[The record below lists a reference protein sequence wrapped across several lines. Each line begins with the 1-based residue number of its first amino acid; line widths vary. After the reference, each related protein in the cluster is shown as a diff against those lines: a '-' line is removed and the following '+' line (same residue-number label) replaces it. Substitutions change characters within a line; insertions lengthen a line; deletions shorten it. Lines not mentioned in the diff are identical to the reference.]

1 MMLSHSFCERKHLE
15 VRKKGDTYVKAINIV
30 YPFLGCFFSL
40 TLPLLLPFFL
50 QSLKKE
56 VLTESQF

>member
-30 YPFLGCFFSL
+30 YLFLGCFFSL
-40 TLPLLLPFFL
+40 TLTLLCLSFAIFEEG
-50 QSLKKE
+50 SIDRK
-56 VLTESQF
+56 F

>member
-1 MMLSHSFCERKHLE
+1 MLSHSFCERKHLE

-40 TLPLLLPFFL
+40 TLPLLLPFFCNL
-50 QSLKKE
+50 
-56 VLTESQF
+56 

>member
-30 YPFLGCFFSL
+30 YPFLGCFFFLDSSPSFAFL
-40 TLPLLLPFFL
+40 L